1 MPKQREEV
9 YVADKNPFACLA
21 SDSDSE
27 NDLPAV
33 LAAVPAKST
42 TTTPHT
48 SRNTPVSA
56 PTATT
61 SSSAQFRV
69 WADEPVPGSS
79 NVFNAPFNRTIQ
91 KRWNNPRFKEDSE
104 GWTSISWTQ
113 PQFVDDATSEKK
125 SVSSEEDIPVPV
137 IPPQEFPSL
146 LLRGTIDDVK
156 ETPAAV
162 WAERVKKQLDKAEA
176 ARATRREGRLSF
188 FRSSATQESV

>member
-1 MPKQREEV
+1 MPKKKEEV
-9 YVADKNPFACLA
+9 YVEDKNPFACLA
-21 SDSDSE
+21 SDSDS
-27 NDLPAV
+27 DSDSSLAPAI
-33 LAAVPAKST
+33 
-42 TTTPHT
+42 
-48 SRNTPVSA
+48 VSVTR
-56 PTATT
+56 PTIG
-61 SSSAQFRV
+61 SVSPAQFRV
-69 WADEPVPGSS
+69 WADEAVPGAS
-79 NVFNAPFNRTIQ
+79 NVFSTPFSRAAVQ
-91 KRWNNPRFKEDSE
+91 KRWNHPRFQEDSE

-113 PQFVDDATSEKK
+113 PQFIDDAASEKK
-125 SVSSEEDIPVPV
+125 SVTSEEDIPVPV

>member
-21 SDSDSE
+21 SDSDS
-27 NDLPAV
+27 DSDSSLAPAI
-33 LAAVPAKST
+33 LAPSPA
-42 TTTPHT
+42 P
-48 SRNTPVSA
+48 A
-56 PTATT
+56 PP
-61 SSSAQFRV
+61 AQFRV
-69 WADEPVPGSS
+69 WADEAVPGAS
-79 NVFNAPFNRTIQ
+79 NVFSTPFTRASVQ
-91 KRWNNPRFKEDSE
+91 KRWNHPRFQEDSE

-113 PQFVDDATSEKK
+113 PQFVDDVASEKK
-125 SVSSEEDIPVPV
+125 SVTSEEDIPVPV

-188 FRSSATQESV
+188 FRSSSTQESV